1 MSCSVSV
8 PVVVDDRGSVDWHV
22 YRLPGDI
29 SAATYAMRAS
39 GVVSVP
45 IDDPHDATPRRL
57 HVSGRVDAVAW
68 HVGPHL
74 AGQLDPL
81 APPQPRNVDDNDDAM
96 PF

>member
-1 MSCSVSV
+1 M
-8 PVVVDDRGSVDWHV
+8 PSVDVPILQHRNGLDELATET
-22 YRLPGDI
+22 YQLPTDI

-45 IDDPHDATPRRL
+45 IDDASDATPRRL

-68 HVGPHL
+68 HVGIHL
-74 AGQLDPL
+74 VGQPNPL
-81 APPQPRNVDDNDDAM
+81 VPPKPRDVDDDDVL